1 MIGLI
6 YFRTKEK
13 VNQDLFEMISS
24 QIGCMYISDM
34 QFAPYNREAKNLMA
48 QVGCAEYPLSVLND
62 MASYLYGGVHFFS
75 SAAQAH
81 EFFQSEG
88 VGRTQ
93 S

>member
-6 YFRTKEK
+6 SFRTKET

-34 QFAPYNREAKNLMA
+34 HIAPYNQAAKNLMA
-48 QVGCAEYPLSVLND
+48 RVDCAKYPLSVLDD
-62 MASYLYGGVHFFS
+62 MASYLYGGVHSFS
-75 SAAQAH
+75 SAAQAQ
-81 EFFQSEG
+81 EFFQLKG